1 MGYYIG
7 QFYFDKKELFL
18 VLALVILGTIL
29 YFQYPLPLFQPKHLL
44 VLAILLLI
52 SKSIIS
58 SAKDTPLFITFFA
71 ALLLTLFWPFFS
83 VVIFIFVS
91 LLTLKLLRIV

>member
-1 MGYYIG
+1 MAYYIG

-18 VLALVILGTIL
+18 FLLLAILGAVL
-29 YFQYPLPLFQPKHLL
+29 YFQYPLPLFDPKHLL

-58 SAKDTPLFITFFA
+58 SAKDTPLFITFIV
-71 ALLLTLFWPFFS
+71 ALLLTLFWPFLS
-83 VVIFIFVS
+83 VVLFVVIS
-91 LLTLKLLRIV
+91 LLTLKIFRLI